1 MAAAARSIVGFPGPE
16 LVMKCCFSASPV
28 STPYSVPS
36 PPHQRYHQ
44 SNNGCLLT
52 MNGCE
57 GDPRTP
63 IGTIETRTFP
73 AVPTPALAMDHL
85 NSAISELKSD
95 PSPSTSGI
103 IRLQQ
108 FEAIGWLHEQ
118 HHLPRCYF
126 SARCQSSNLD
136 LLFDPTNGKFQS
148 SEKKLV
154 SVAGVGSAVYFRD
167 LHPFSLDDW
176 KCIKRF
182 LSKGCPL
189 IRAYGAIRF
198 DAMANISHEWEGFG
212 SFYFMIPQVEFDELE
227 GSSILAATIAWDE
240 TLLWSWRKAVDL
252 LQTTM
257 CQVSS
262 VVAKLQTEV
271 PIASVLRNNHVPRKD
286 SWDVTVNRA
295 LQMISRGGSGL
306 TKVVLARS
314 TRVVGNKDIDPLA
327 WLACLQVEGQ
337 NAYQFCIQ
345 PPDAPAF
352 IGNTPE
358 QLFHRKY
365 CSVCSEALA
374 GTRAR
379 GASEALDLQIE
390 RDLLSSPKDHVEFI
404 IVRESIRRKLEVICD
419 RVLVEPKKAIRKF
432 RRVQHLYAG
441 LSGRLRSEDD
451 EFDILSSL
459 HPTPAVCGF
468 PTEEARRFIAETE
481 MFDRGMYAGPVGWF
495 GGRETEFSVGIRSAL
510 VGKGI
515 DALIY
520 AGAGIVEGTI
530 SSLEWEEL
538 ELKTS
543 QVSLSLHTRK
553 FMCTYIIISI

>member
-103 IRLQQ
+103 IRLQVPILQQ

-327 WLACLQVEGQ
+327 WLACLQ
-337 NAYQFCIQ
+337 
-345 PPDAPAF
+345 
-352 IGNTPE
+352 PE